1 MSVPAAYL
9 GIVIIWST
17 TPLAIQWSSDG
28 AGFLFGVTS
37 RMLLGTALTL
47 VVLVL
52 LRVRIPMHKEALQTY
67 AISSVGIFGAMFSVY
82 WAAQY
87 IPSGFISVLFALAP
101 ILTSIF
107 SAIWLNERSLTPMKI
122 MGVII
127 GLTGLAVMFQSAINL
142 GGDAIYGIAGILFA
156 VLLFSLSGV
165 GVKRLGANLHAVA
178 ANAGGLLIAS
188 FLYLLVWFAAGNG
201 WPEELP
207 ERTLRSI
214 VYLGVIG
221 TALGFTLYMFLLQRL
236 PVATLT
242 LVTLIT
248 PATALMLG
256 QTLNDEIV
264 GVEVWVGALLISV
277 GLSIHQW
284 GHRLRAI
291 SLRSGSPGR

>member
-9 GIVIIWST
+9 GIIIIWST
-17 TPLAIQWSSDG
+17 TPLAVKWSSEG

-47 VVLVL
+47 VLLVL
-52 LRVRIPMHKEALQTY
+52 LRVRIPLHKAALQTY

-101 ILTSIF
+101 ILTSVF

-122 MGVII
+122 IGVTVGIA
-127 GLTGLAVMFQSAINL
+127 GLAVMFQSAINL
-142 GGDAIYGIAGILFA
+142 GGNAIYGIAGILFA

-165 GVKRLGANLHAVA
+165 GVKRLGADLHAVA

-188 FLYLLVWFAAGNG
+188 FLYLLVWFVVGER
-201 WPEELP
+201 WPVDLP
-207 ERTLRSI
+207 ERALGSI

-256 QTLNDEIV
+256 QIFNNEVV
-264 GVEVWVGALLISV
+264 GAEVWVGAILISF

-284 GHRLRAI
+284 GHRVHTITLKSR
-291 SLRSGSPGR
+291 LLDQ

>member
-9 GIVIIWST
+9 AIIVIWST
-17 TPLAIQWSSDG
+17 TPLAVKWSSDG

-47 VVLVL
+47 IVLIL
-52 LRVRIPMHKEALQTY
+52 LRVRIPLHKEALQTY
-67 AISSVGIFGAMFSVY
+67 ALSSIGIFGAMFSVY
-82 WAAQY
+82 WSAQF
-87 IPSGFISVLFALAP
+87 IPSGFISVMFALAP

-107 SAIWLNERSLTPMKI
+107 SAIWLNERSLTPVK
-122 MGVII
+122 II
-127 GLTGLAVMFQSAINL
+127 GVLVGIAGLAVMFESAINL

-165 GVKRLGANLHAVA
+165 GVKRLGADLHAIA

-188 FLYLLVWFAAGNG
+188 FLYLLVWFIAGER

-207 ERTLRSI
+207 DRTLGSI

-221 TALGFTLYMFLLQRL
+221 TTLGFALYMFLLQRL

-248 PATALMLG
+248 PATALVLG
-256 QTLNDEIV
+256 QTFNNEVV
-264 GVEVWVGALLISV
+264 GAEVWVGAILITV
-277 GLSIHQW
+277 GLGIHQW
-284 GHRLRAI
+284 GHRLRLI
-291 SLRSGSPGR
+291 PLGSGPPER

>member
-9 GIVIIWST
+9 GIIIIWST

-52 LRVRIPMHKEALQTY
+52 LRVRIPMHKQALQTY

-82 WAAQY
+82 WGAQF

-127 GLTGLAVMFQSAINL
+127 GVAGLAVMFQSAINL
-142 GGDAIYGIAGILFA
+142 GGDAIYGIGGILFA

-188 FLYLLVWFAAGNG
+188 FLYLLVWFSTGQS
-201 WPEELP
+201 WPEELSA
-207 ERTLRSI
+207 RSLNSI
-214 VYLGVIG
+214 IYLGVIG

-248 PATALMLG
+248 PVTALMLG
-256 QTLNDEIV
+256 QILNDEIV
-264 GVEVWVGALLISV
+264 GTEVWVGALLISI

-284 GHRLRAI
+284 GHRIRVVA
-291 SLRSGSPGR
+291 